1 MDAYVTA
8 AVGLAGAYVGFVAG
22 VLVFHRFVRRADD
35 GGGGGGDDF
44 GFTPP
49 PGPSAG
55 LAVEDFGLW
64 EVELADTVDRDTA

>member
-35 GGGGGGDDF
+35 GGGGGENDL

-49 PGPSAG
+49 PAPGG
-55 LAVEDFGLW
+55 LSVQDFRLW
-64 EVELADTVDRDTA
+64 EGELSDTVDRGPA